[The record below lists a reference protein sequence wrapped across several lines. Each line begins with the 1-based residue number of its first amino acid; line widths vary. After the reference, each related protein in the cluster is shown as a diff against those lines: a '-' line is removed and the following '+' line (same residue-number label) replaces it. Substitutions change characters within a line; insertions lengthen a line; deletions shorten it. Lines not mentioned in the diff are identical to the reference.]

1 MIFAQKLSF
10 LWLLSFVI
18 SRLHEILRK
27 DKSSDRDRDLVA
39 HLRQEVNT
47 RTHELSNLKS
57 ELQSSNSKN
66 ERLTIELETL
76 RSGQKQSQFKRHDLE
91 RISSINQD
99 LSNEMENIK
108 KNVMLI
114 SDEWNFSHCCLN

>member
-1 MIFAQKLSF
+1 M
-10 LWLLSFVI
+10 I